1 MLFLRSVR
9 KLKEA
14 MYDFVDRLGGIT
26 ADFYAPFF
34 DGEMATPKAR
44 RFYVFSR
51 TALLGL
57 YAKK

>member
-1 MLFLRSVR
+1 
-9 KLKEA
+9 